1 LHHRSIWVPRRADA
15 DLRTDRFHPCV
26 PSAATPGVSKRT
38 RSRPGSGCGSP
49 ILDGWRWPDDG
60 RWACQLRQDAQ
71 RGDSKAV
78 GPSKSPARPR
88 AQRRRCHGRGPRRPD
103 GSPSGPPGFF
113 TGYGW
118 PQSAV
123 SAVETTWCRAGRRS
137 GRAHPLEPRRARL
150 CRRRRGRHGGK
161 LLRLVS
167 AATARASGRTFSSA
181 WTSPGRSATSVA
193 SAPGSNPPS
202 RRTESTVGGET
213 ARQTAP
219 PNAWLKQIRRPPATA
234 ERRDATSTPA

>member
-88 AQRRRCHGRGPRRPD
+88 AQRRRCHGRGPRR
-103 GSPSGPPGFF
+103 
-113 TGYGW
+113 GYGRTARL
-118 PQSAV
+118 PDRRV
-123 SAVETTWCRAGRRS
+123 FLRDMGGRR
-137 GRAHPLEPRRARL
+137 APFQPLKPLGAGLADALGAPTRWSHAVLDYVGAVVADTAENCSASCPPLRRVRVEGHSAARGPHLDEVPPRWQAPLVPIPRLVERKVLWAVRRRVKPPRRM
-150 CRRRRGRHGGK
+150 RG
-161 LLRLVS
+161 
-167 AATARASGRTFSSA
+167 
-181 WTSPGRSATSVA
+181 
-193 SAPGSNPPS
+193 
-202 RRTESTVGGET
+202 
-213 ARQTAP
+213 
-219 PNAWLKQIRRPPATA
+219 
-234 ERRDATSTPA
+234 